1 MTKNHFLCFFVLKKN
16 NLYLNG
22 TCAFLK
28 TMCYLHIRTN
38 LEMMESEA
46 FTLDLSLK
54 ILIAIMLTIRYVIYA
69 FTCSKKEMSFRY
81 IILII
86 DIVFVTLYIVSPNI
100 ISIAPKING
109 LVIMASVHFYMTV
122 VLPSILAYF
131 CKSKSES
138 DVNSEASS
146 VPDTENQVEPRL
158 PSSVEN
164 GK

>member
-1 MTKNHFLCFFVLKKN
+1 
-16 NLYLNG
+16 
-22 TCAFLK
+22 
-28 TMCYLHIRTN
+28 MCYVHIRTN

-46 FTLDLSLK
+46 FTLDLGLK
-54 ILIAIMLTIRYVIYA
+54 ILIAVMLTIRYVIYA
-69 FTCSKKEMSFRY
+69 FTCSKKEMKKMSFRY